1 MFNTEENWLL
11 KEKYHGKKTSEFEND
26 CLRLSSGVPLAYL
39 IGYIPFLNC
48 KIWLDSKPLIP
59 RPETEFWVEKVLAE
73 VNYYSNDKNK
83 TIKILDLCAGSGCIG
98 IAIAKNNLQTRVD
111 FIELD
116 KHQQTITKNCLE
128 NNIGHERFKVFHG
141 DLFLPLNDEKYDFIL
156 SNPPYIDKNLNR
168 VDNSVKEN
176 EPALALYGGNE
187 GVEIIARIINE
198 SPRHLKPGGRL
209 WLEHEPEQIET
220 INNLA
225 KNKFHIINYLDQ
237 YQVQRF
243 SQLVLQ

>member
-11 KEKYHGKKTSEFEND
+11 NEKYQGNQTNDFKND
-26 CLRLSSGVPLAYL
+26 CLELSAGVPLAYL

-59 RPETEFWVEKVLAE
+59 RPETEYWVEKVSSE
-73 VNYYSNDKNK
+73 INTCHKHRNE
-83 TIKILDLCAGSGCIG
+83 TIEILDLCAGSGCIG
-98 IAIAKNNLQTRVD
+98 IAIAKNSPYTTVD

-116 KHQQTITKNCLE
+116 NHQKTIKKNCLE
-128 NNIGHERFKVFHG
+128 NNIPVERFRLFQG
-141 DLFLPLNDEKYDFIL
+141 DLFSPLSDEKYDYIL
-156 SNPPYIDKNLNR
+156 TNPPYIDKNLNR

-187 GVEIIARIINE
+187 GIEIIAKIINE
-198 SPRHLKPGGRL
+198 SPKHLKQGGQL
-209 WLEHEPEQIET
+209 WIEHEPEQIEA

-225 KNKFHIINYLDQ
+225 KNKFHVTNHFDQ
-237 YQVQRF
+237 YHIHRF
-243 SQLVLQ
+243 SQLMLQ

>member
-11 KEKYHGKKTSEFEND
+11 KEKYHGMQTSEFEND

-59 RPETEFWVEKVLAE
+59 RPETEFWAEKVLAE
-73 VNYYSNDKNK
+73 IKAFDNK
-83 TIKILDLCAGSGCIG
+83 SESVKILDLCAGSGCIG
-98 IAIAKNNLQTRVD
+98 IAIAKNSPQTTVD

-116 KHQQTITKNCLE
+116 KHQDTIIKNCLE
-128 NNIGHERFKVFHG
+128 NNITSERFRVFQG
-141 DLFLPLNDEKYDFIL
+141 DLFSPLSDEKYDFIL

-187 GVEIIARIINE
+187 GMEIIAKIINE
-198 SPRHLKPGGRL
+198 APKFLVKDGQL
-209 WLEHEPEQIET
+209 WVEHEPEQIET

-225 KNKFHIINYLDQ
+225 KNKFHTINHLDQ

>member
-11 KEKYHGKKTSEFEND
+11 KEKYHGMQTSEFEND

-73 VNYYSNDKNK
+73 IKDFDNK
-83 TIKILDLCAGSGCIG
+83 SESVKILDLCAGSGCIG
-98 IAIAKNNLQTRVD
+98 VAIAKNSPQTTVD

-116 KHQQTITKNCLE
+116 KHQDTIIKNCLE
-128 NNIGHERFKVFHG
+128 NNITSERFRVFQG
-141 DLFLPLNDEKYDFIL
+141 DLFSPLSDEKYDFIL

-168 VDNSVKEN
+168 VDNPVKEN

-198 SPRHLKPGGRL
+198 SPRHLKTGGQL

-225 KNKFHIINYLDQ
+225 KNKFRIINHIDQ